1 MPKEQFDPLYH
12 AQWEDYR
19 NERETVLAN
28 RDMRMFFNA
37 PGSEPRY
44 EVWGKLAYWTVD
56 EATALSLGKDPQIV
70 NERSMAPS
78 KAKPGREFPPSAEFL
93 DNSPFFHL
101 YLQRRDMISRAH
113 SYGVF
118 GTHITPNSFLN
129 WAQARHLSCPEQL
142 LSVAGFESEPA
153 VLSAEHE
160 AALARISDLTGQLS
174 EISAALV
181 ELRTSVD
188 EIKPRRQV
196 TLYKMILAMAVK
208 HYQFGTRIGGRGTTS
223 AIVSSA
229 DRVGYPVST
238 DAVHDVLE
246 SVRERLGFVQ
256 K

>member
-1 MPKEQFDPLYH
+1 
-12 AQWEDYR
+12 
-19 NERETVLAN
+19 
-28 RDMRMFFNA
+28 
-37 PGSEPRY
+37 
-44 EVWGKLAYWTVD
+44 
-56 EATALSLGKDPQIV
+56 
-70 NERSMAPS
+70 
-78 KAKPGREFPPSAEFL
+78 
-93 DNSPFFHL
+93 
-101 YLQRRDMISRAH
+101 
-113 SYGVF
+113 
-118 GTHITPNSFLN
+118 
-129 WAQARHLSCPEQL
+129 
-142 LSVAGFESEPA
+142 
-153 VLSAEHE
+153 
-160 AALARISDLTGQLS
+160 LARISDLTGQLS